1 MNQEQVLNIGLAG
14 VSCATAG
21 LCVHPFETAMVF
33 QQLSK
38 TGEVRAFPVVM
49 KNIVLTEGFTGWYRG
64 ITASLARELIY
75 SSLRLGLYEPFRELF
90 ESRVNKESDIQRIAS
105 RMAAGATAAGLAAT
119 IAHPTDLFKVRAQ
132 GYQGKPPPLYK
143 LIKQVGGTPIK
154 WGNYYEGIG
163 TSVVRAMS
171 IGITYVAVYNEVKD
185 FLKKTPTHSE
195 KSLKT
200 SDIQNC
206 LPFLHSWKD
215 SDFDKYHHIARPS
228 ESERLGL
235 IFATAIITGLAITC
249 SSSPFTNARTVIMTN
264 PGKFT
269 GLLPALGHIWKT
281 NGPLGFFRGFSAQW
295 ARLGPYALIQFC
307 CWEQLRYYAGLKP
320 I

>member
-1 MNQEQVLNIGLAG
+1 
-14 VSCATAG
+14 
-21 LCVHPFETAMVF
+21 MVF

-75 SSLRLGLYEPFRELF
+75 SSLRLGLYEPFREQF

-171 IGITYVAVYNEVKD
+171 
-185 FLKKTPTHSE
+185 
-195 KSLKT
+195 
-200 SDIQNC
+200 
-206 LPFLHSWKD
+206 
-215 SDFDKYHHIARPS
+215 R
-228 ESERLGL
+228 L
-235 IFATAIITGLAITC
+235 IFGK
-249 SSSPFTNARTVIMTN
+249 MTDLN
-264 PGKFT
+264 IPWNIF
-269 GLLPALGHIWKT
+269 
-281 NGPLGFFRGFSAQW
+281 
-295 ARLGPYALIQFC
+295 
-307 CWEQLRYYAGLKP
+307 
-320 I
+320 